1 MMSGN
6 LEEFFLKIIFR
17 SFCVYVCLCVTEI
30 NLFIE
35 TYFLILKCL
44 TQIHRSLAQNPS
56 LT

>member
-1 MMSGN
+1 MIGN